1 MSGGL
6 RRSQKLDVGFFAQH
20 QIDYL
25 DPTGTP
31 YTHVAPLM
39 PDGTEAKIRARV
51 AQMGFPN
58 VKSDTR
64 VSELSGG
71 EKARLLM
78 GLATFHGPHLLIMD
92 EPTNHLDIDSR
103 AALIEAIND
112 YEGAVILVSHD
123 RYLLEACADRLWLVA
138 KGTVSNFDGDMDDYT
153 KYVLEQAGAEREAK
167 REARKKLD
175 QLEEQM
181 AKFQGLLARIDE
193 ALAAPDAFTKDPAK
207 ASQLAGQ
214 RAEVERTL
222 SRIEE
227 EWLMLSEEV

>member
-1 MSGGL
+1 
-6 RRSQKLDVGFFAQH
+6 
-20 QIDYL
+20 
-25 DPTGTP
+25 
-31 YTHVAPLM
+31 
-39 PDGTEAKIRARV
+39 
-51 AQMGFPN
+51 MGFPH
-58 VKSDTR
+58 VKADTR
-64 VSELSGG
+64 VTELSGG

-103 AALIEAIND
+103 AALIEAINE

-138 KGTVSNFDGDMDDYT
+138 GGTVKSFDGDMDDYT
-153 KYVLEQAGAEREAK
+153 TFVLEQAGAEREAK
-167 REARKKLD
+167 RREAREDKPKSDMAPPPDRATKRETKKKLD

-222 SRIEE
+222 ARLEE
-227 EWLMLSEEV
+227 EWLMLSEEA